1 MHIPIIDIGQTI
13 YSMSSTSRAMHAPI
27 TRISGYMNI
36 LWYQQSTHGTQCN
49 IWLAYK
55 LPAVATTD

>member
-1 MHIPIIDIGQTI
+1 
-13 YSMSSTSRAMHAPI
+13 MSSTSRAMHAPI